1 MLVTIQFN
9 NPMTAFLQSSNAI
22 QEPSDGSGYKNTGPG
37 QNWTFP
43 KSRAQASPGLG
54 PFFKFWALRVPKN
67 MGSDP
72 ALQVAE
78 DRIISQLF

>member
-1 MLVTIQFN
+1 MQYKRLV
-9 NPMTAFLQSSNAI
+9 LGRAI
-22 QEPSDGSGYKNTGPG
+22 KIRARARVGP
-37 QNWTFP
+37 FP

-54 PFFKFWALRVPKN
+54 PFFKCWALGVPKN

-72 ALQVAE
+72 TLQAAE

>member
-1 MLVTIQFN
+1 
-9 NPMTAFLQSSNAI
+9 MTAFLQSSNAI
-22 QEPSDGSGYKNTGPG
+22 QAPSDGSGYKNTSLG

-54 PFFKFWALRVPKN
+54 PFFKCWALRVPKN

-72 ALQVAE
+72 ALLQAAE

>member
-1 MLVTIQFN
+1 
-9 NPMTAFLQSSNAI
+9 MTAFLQSCSAI
-22 QEPSDGSGYKNTGPG
+22 QEPSDGSGSKNMGPG
-37 QNWTFP
+37 QNWTVP

-54 PFFKFWALRVPKN
+54 PFFKFWALGVPKN

-72 ALQVAE
+72 ALLQAAE